1 MRKIKIAR
9 ENPWSWKV
17 LSIESDKKR
26 PWWKS
31 DKRRRQ
37 EIKSPTKSLTAV
49 VKKYTLIIKMRPIK
63 SESVIFQKPSKILKM
78 RAWSFKTHP
87 SPSFWKFRRYH
98 KSSIVI
104 KKHNN
109 DLGLKNHPTPKHQKP
124 HFHPQHDAIYFW
136 DQGLGFFAYFYQ
148 KAHKPSLKD
157 SYQRD

>member
-1 MRKIKIAR
+1 MILVLIFFVQKIKIAR

-98 KSSIVI
+98 KSCIVI

-109 DLGLKNHPTPKHQKP
+109 DLGLKNHPTPKHQNTKSP
-124 HFHPQHDAIYFW
+124 LPPTARRNLLLRSRIRLFW
-136 DQGLGFFAYFYQ
+136 LLL
-148 KAHKPSLKD
+148 S
-157 SYQRD
+157 